1 MQKSRTA
8 IAMAKFISILAKS
21 ISTMF
26 DFIEFSFLDFLDI
39 VLVATLL
46 YYIYKLLKGTVA
58 INIVIGIAL
67 IFLSWRI
74 TLALRMEMLSGILGK
89 LLSGGVIALIIVF
102 QQEIRKFL
110 LMIGSTNFST
120 KKSFLK
126 QLKFLQT
133 EITSEI
139 DTDTLI
145 NASENLSKTKTGAL
159 IVIERTNSLD
169 FLINSG
175 DVMNALMNEAILQ
188 SIFYKNS
195 PLHDGATIIRD
206 NFIVATRVVLP
217 VSSSEKIPARF
228 GLRHRA
234 AIGVS
239 EKTDAVCLLVSEE
252 TGEVSYIKDGEF
264 ELFKDYNE
272 LNQKMKKDLS

>member
-1 MQKSRTA
+1 M
-8 IAMAKFISILAKS
+8 L
-21 ISTMF
+21 
-26 DFIEFSFLDFLDI
+26 DFIDFSFLDVLDI
-39 VLVATLL
+39 LLVAILI

-58 INIVIGIAL
+58 INIFIGIAL
-67 IFLSWRI
+67 IFLIWKM
-74 TLALRMEMLSGILGK
+74 TQLLKMEMLSNILGY

-110 LMIGSTNFST
+110 LMIGTTNFASRRN
-120 KKSFLK
+120 FLK
-126 QLKFLQT
+126 QIKFLN
-133 EITSEI
+133 SEI
-139 DTDTLI
+139 SSETDTDILLK
-145 NASENLSKTKTGAL
+145 ACEKLSTTKTGAL

-169 FLINSG
+169 FLVGTG
-175 DVMNALMNEAILQ
+175 DSMDAQVNIALLE

-206 NFIVATRVVLP
+206 NHVVATRVILP
-217 VSSSEKIPARF
+217 VSNNSRIPSRF

-252 TGEVSYIKDGEF
+252 TGEISYIKDGNF
-264 ELFKDYNE
+264 ELYADYDE
-272 LNQKMKKDLS
+272 LQEKLRQDVH

>member
-1 MQKSRTA
+1 
-8 IAMAKFISILAKS
+8 
-21 ISTMF
+21 MF
-26 DFIEFSFLDFLDI
+26 DFIEFSLLDVLDI
-39 VLVATLL
+39 LLVAILL

-67 IFLSWRI
+67 IFIIWQV
-74 TLALRMEMLSGILGK
+74 TLALKMEMLSGILGY

-110 LMIGSTNFST
+110 LMIGTTNFTS
-120 KKSFLK
+120 KRNFLK

-133 EITSEI
+133 EISLEI
-139 DTDTLI
+139 DTEIILD
-145 NASENLSKTKTGAL
+145 ACENLSKTKTGAL

-169 FLINSG
+169 FLINTG
-175 DVMNALMNEAILQ
+175 DKMNALVNEAILQ

-195 PLHDGATIIRD
+195 PLHDGALVIRD

-217 VSSSEKIPARF
+217 ISDSTKIPSRF

-252 TGEVSYIKDGEF
+252 TGEISYIKDGEF
-264 ELFKDYNE
+264 VLFSDYTE
-272 LNQKMKKDLS
+272 LNEKLRKDLM

>member
-1 MQKSRTA
+1 
-8 IAMAKFISILAKS
+8 
-21 ISTMF
+21 MF
-26 DFIEFSFLDFLDI
+26 DFIEFSILDVLDI
-39 VLVATLL
+39 LLVAILL

-67 IFLSWRI
+67 IFLIWQI
-74 TLALRMEMLSGILGK
+74 TLALKMEMLSGILGY

-110 LMIGSTNFST
+110 LMIGTTNFST
-120 KKSFLK
+120 KKSFFK
-126 QLKFLQT
+126 QLKFLHS
-133 EITSEI
+133 EIASEI
-139 DTDTLI
+139 DTDILVSTCK
-145 NASENLSKTKTGAL
+145 NLSKTKTGAL

-175 DVMNALMNEAILQ
+175 DAMNALINNAILE

-206 NFIVATRVVLP
+206 NYIVATRVVLP
-217 VSSSEKIPARF
+217 ISDSQKIPARF

-234 AIGVS
+234 AIGVT
-239 EKTDAVCLLVSEE
+239 ERTDAVCLLVSEE
-252 TGEVSYIKDGEF
+252 TGEISYIKDGAF
-264 ELFKDYNE
+264 ELYKDFSE
-272 LNQKMKKDLS
+272 LNEKLKKDLE